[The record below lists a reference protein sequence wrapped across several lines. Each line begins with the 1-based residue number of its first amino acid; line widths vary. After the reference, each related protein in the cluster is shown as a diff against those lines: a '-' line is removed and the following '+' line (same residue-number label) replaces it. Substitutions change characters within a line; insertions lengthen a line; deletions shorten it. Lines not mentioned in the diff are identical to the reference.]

1 MIRYPVV
8 WWLASA
14 AMVAVLASSC
24 AEPAGDGDSTMD
36 ESATPPAVARV
47 LDKYV
52 IVPITADLSGL
63 REHER
68 QMLPLLIE
76 AIEPMDS
83 AFWIE
88 AYGDPG
94 DIIGGTEDPN
104 TKLAL
109 EANFGPWDRLENNA
123 PFLPGVGEK
132 PAGANFYPRDMTR
145 EEFEAAA
152 EAASDGGTALRSL
165 YTVVRRNDAGGLE
178 AIPYHVVF
186 EAEHELAAEKLRA
199 AAALAEEADVRAYLE
214 ARAEALLTGDYQA
227 SDLAWMDMKS
237 GALDVVL
244 GPIETYEDQLFGYK
258 AAHQG
263 YVLIKDLAWSERLAR
278 YATMLPTMQRNMPV
292 PDAYKKETPGSDADL
307 GAYDLVYATG
317 QSIEGAK
324 TIAFALP
331 NDEEVQLQKGT
342 RRVQMKNVMRAKF
355 DQILRPLADVLIAE
369 DQRSLVT
376 FDAFFDNTMFH
387 EVAHGLGIK
396 HTITG
401 RGTVREALQ
410 EHYSPLE
417 EGKADVLGLY
427 FVTQLYDKGEPM
439 DGTLEEHYVTFMAS
453 IFRSIRFGA
462 SSAHGRANMVR
473 FNFFQE
479 RGAFRR
485 DPDSGT
491 YRVDFDQM
499 RGAMN
504 ELTKLIIT
512 VQGDGDHARA
522 GEILDEM
529 GTIGDE
535 LQVDL
540 DRLAELEVPVD
551 LLFEQG
557 PHMLNL
563 QSEG

>member
-1 MIRYPVV
+1 MIRCSVV
-8 WWLASA
+8 WSLASA
-14 AMVAVLASSC
+14 ALIAALAGSC
-24 AEPAGDGDSTMD
+24 GEPTGDGDSAMD
-36 ESATPPAVARV
+36 ESATPPSITRV

-52 IVPITADLSGL
+52 TVPITADLSGL
-63 REHER
+63 REHE
-68 QMLPLLIE
+68 QEMLPLLIE
-76 AIEPMDS
+76 AIEPMNS

-94 DIIGGTEDPN
+94 DILGGTEDPN
-104 TKLAL
+104 AKLAL
-109 EANFGPWDRLENNA
+109 EANFGPWDRLEGNA

-132 PAGANFYPRDMTR
+132 PAGANFYPIDMTR

-152 EAASDGGTALRSL
+152 EAAPDGGAALRSL
-165 YTVVRRNDAGGLE
+165 YTLVRRDEAGKLE
-178 AIPYHVVF
+178 AVPYHVAF
-186 EAEHELAAEKLRA
+186 ARKHEVAAEKLRA
-199 AAALAEEADVRAYLE
+199 AAALAEEPDVKAYLE
-214 ARAEALLTGDYQA
+214 ARAEALLTDDYRA
-227 SDLAWMDMKS
+227 SDLAWMDMNS

-258 AAHQG
+258 AAHEG
-263 YVLIKDLAWSERLAR
+263 YVLVKDLAWSERLAR
-278 YATMLPTMQRNMPV
+278 YATMLPAMQRNMPV

-317 QSIEGAK
+317 QSVEGAK

-355 DQILRPLADVLIAE
+355 DQILRPLADVLVAE
-369 DQRSLVT
+369 NQRSLVT

-396 HTITG
+396 NTITG
-401 RGTVREALQ
+401 KGTVREALRA
-410 EHYSPLE
+410 HYSALE

-427 FVTQLYDKGEPM
+427 LVTQLYDQGEPM

-462 SSAHGRANMVR
+462 SSAHGRANMMR

-479 RGAFRR
+479 RGAFTR
-485 DPDSGT
+485 DPASGT
-491 YRVDFDQM
+491 YRVNMDQM
-499 RGAMN
+499 QEAMN
-504 ELTKLIIT
+504 ELAELILT

-522 GEILDEM
+522 GELLDEM

-535 LQVDL
+535 LKVDL

-563 QSEG
+563 QSGG

>member
-109 EANFGPWDRLENNA
+109 EANFGPWDRLEDNA

>member
-1 MIRYPVV
+1 
-8 WWLASA
+8 
-14 AMVAVLASSC
+14 
-24 AEPAGDGDSTMD
+24 MD
-36 ESATPPAVARV
+36 ESAAPPSVAQV

-52 IVPITADLSGL
+52 TVPITADLSGL

-68 QMLPLLIE
+68 EMIPLLIE
-76 AIEPMDS
+76 AIEPMNS
-83 AFWIE
+83 AFWME

-94 DIIGGTEDPN
+94 DILGGTEDAN
-104 TKLAL
+104 AKLAL
-109 EANFGPWDRLENNA
+109 EANFGPWDRLEGNA
-123 PFLPGVGEK
+123 PFLPGIEEK
-132 PAGANFYPRDMTR
+132 PAGANFYPTDMTR

-152 EAASDGGTALRSL
+152 EAAPDGGEALRSL
-165 YTVVRRNDAGGLE
+165 YTMIRRDAAGELE
-178 AIPYHVVF
+178 AVPYHVVF
-186 EAEHELAAEKLRA
+186 AAEHALAAEKLRA
-199 AAALAEEADVRAYLE
+199 AAALAEEPDVRAYLE
-214 ARAEALLTGDYQA
+214 ARAEALLTDDYQA

-244 GPIETYEDQLFGYK
+244 GPIETYEDQLFGFK
-258 AAHQG
+258 AAHEG
-263 YVLIKDLAWSERLAR
+263 YVLVKDLAWSERLAR
-278 YATMLPTMQRNMPV
+278 YATMLPEMQRNMPV
-292 PDAYKKETPGSDADL
+292 PNAYKKETPGSDADL

-376 FDAFFDNTMFH
+376 FNAFFDNTMFH
-387 EVAHGLGIK
+387 EVAHGLGVK
-396 HTITG
+396 NTITDK
-401 RGTVREALQ
+401 GTVREALQ
-410 EHYSPLE
+410 AHYSALE

-427 FVTQLYDKGEPM
+427 FVTQLYDQREPM

-462 SSAHGRANMVR
+462 SSAHGRANMMR

-479 RGAFRR
+479 RGAFTR
-485 DPDSGT
+485 DPASGT
-491 YRVDFDQM
+491 YRVDFDRMQE
-499 RGAMN
+499 AMN
-504 ELTKLIIT
+504 ELTELILT

-535 LQVDL
+535 LQADL

-557 PHMLNL
+557 PHMLDL
-563 QSEG
+563 QSGG

>member
-1 MIRYPVV
+1 MIRYSVV
-8 WWLASA
+8 WSLASA
-14 AMVAVLASSC
+14 AMVAVLASFC
-24 AEPAGDGDSTMD
+24 AEPARDGDSTMA

-52 IVPITADLSGL
+52 TVPITADLSGL

-76 AIEPMDS
+76 AIEPMNS
-83 AFWIE
+83 AFWMG

-94 DIIGGTEDPN
+94 DILGGTEDPN

-109 EANFGPWDRLENNA
+109 EANFGPWDRLDGNA

-132 PAGANFYPRDMTR
+132 PVGANFYPTDMTR
-145 EEFEAAA
+145 EEFETAA
-152 EAASDGGTALRSL
+152 EAAPDGGAALRSL
-165 YTVVRRNDAGGLE
+165 YTMIRRDDTGALE
-178 AIPYHVVF
+178 AVPYRIAF
-186 EAEHELAAEKLRA
+186 AREHELAAEKLRA
-199 AAALAEEADVRAYLE
+199 AAALAEEPDVRAYLE
-214 ARAEALLTGDYQA
+214 ARAEALLTDDYQA

-258 AAHQG
+258 AAHEG

-278 YATMLPTMQRNMPV
+278 YATMLPEMQRNIPV

-307 GAYDLVYATG
+307 GAYDVVYATG
-317 QSIEGAK
+317 QAIEGAK

-355 DQILRPLADVLIAE
+355 DQILRPLANVLIAE

-396 HTITG
+396 NTITG
-401 RGTVREALQ
+401 KGTVREALQ
-410 EHYSPLE
+410 AHYSALE

-427 FVTQLYDKGEPM
+427 FVTQLYDQGEPM

-453 IFRSIRFGA
+453 IFRSVRFGV
-462 SSAHGRANMVR
+462 SSAHGRANMMR
-473 FNFFQE
+473 FNFFKE
-479 RGAFRR
+479 RGAFTR
-485 DPDSGT
+485 DPASGT
-491 YRVDFDQM
+491 YRVDFDRM
-499 RGAMN
+499 KEAMN
-504 ELTKLIIT
+504 ELAELILT

-529 GTIGDE
+529 GMVGDE
-535 LQVDL
+535 LQADL
-540 DRLAELEVPVD
+540 DRLAGLEVPVD

-557 PHMLNL
+557 PHMLDL